1 LAEYERGID
10 ESIHEE
16 ALLVSKSLLS
26 LSLLLLLFLLS
37 CVDADAFLC
46 SFWDL
51 SAHNCVDTF
60 LISDILKFLS

>member
-16 ALLVSKSLLS
+16 ALLVSKSLS
-26 LSLLLLLFLLS
+26 LLLLLLFLLS
-37 CVDADAFLC
+37 CVDADAFLR

-51 SAHNCVDTF
+51 SAHNCVVTF
-60 LISDILKFLS
+60 RISAILKFLS